1 MAKTLG
7 DITQE
12 LNEKVLAPAKTE
24 AAEILA
30 QARKEAETILAEAH
44 EKAEKTKNDATHAAE
59 ALRRQ
64 LEVDL
69 DTAARNFILMVQE
82 RLEAAI
88 VEPVVEKEIRTLLD
102 DAAFLKRIMEIILTE
117 FCKSQGRKQTL
128 EVLLPEKKRAELE
141 AWFIGKFRE
150 KAAGHLI
157 VQLTDKISFGFQ
169 IGLEGEG
176 ASFNFSTGLV
186 EAFSS
191 FCSPR
196 FRKHFFARE
205 GSPGA

>member
-30 QARKEAETILAEAH
+30 QARKEAETILAEAR
-44 EKAEKTKNDATHAAE
+44 EKAEKTKTEAARSAE
-59 ALRRQ
+59 DLRRQ
-64 LEVDL
+64 LDVDL
-69 DTAARNFILMVQE
+69 DTATRNFIILVQE
-82 RLEAAI
+82 KLEAA
-88 VEPVVEKEIRTLLD
+88 VVGPVVEEEIRAILD
-102 DAAFLKRIMEIILTE
+102 DAEFLKRAMEIILTE
-117 FCKSQGRKQTL
+117 FCKSQGRKRSL

-141 AWFIGKFRE
+141 AWFIGKFRD

-157 VQLTDKISFGFQ
+157 VQLTDKISYGFR

-176 ASFNFSTGLV
+176 ASFNFSNGLV
-186 EAFSS
+186 EAFAS

-196 FRKHFFARE
+196 FRKYFFTRE
-205 GSPGA
+205 GSHGA